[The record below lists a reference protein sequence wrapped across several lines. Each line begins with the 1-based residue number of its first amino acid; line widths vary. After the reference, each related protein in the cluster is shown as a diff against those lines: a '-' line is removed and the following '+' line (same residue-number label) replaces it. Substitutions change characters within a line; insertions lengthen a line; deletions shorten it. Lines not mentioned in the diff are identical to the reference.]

1 MHNKLIEKYNIAA
14 PRYTS
19 YPTVPFWQPTPPSEE
34 EWQHQLRMAYRPA
47 EGISI
52 YIHLPF
58 CERLCTYCGCNKR
71 ITKNH
76 RVEQPYIQ
84 AILKEWKLY
93 LDRLPDAPIIKELH
107 LGGGTP
113 TFFAPEHLEELV
125 KGILKG
131 AKAAEDAS
139 MSVEVHPM
147 STTREH
153 LSRLAQY
160 GFNRISIGVQ
170 DFDEDLLSVINRPQT
185 YAQVA
190 RVADW
195 SRMLGYDSI
204 NFDLIFGLPFQRES
218 HILDTM
224 KKVAKLRPERLAF
237 YSYAHVPWI
246 SPSQRAYS
254 EADLPKGEQKRAL
267 YQLGKNWLEDMGYHE
282 IGLDHFSLP
291 EDTLYQAQQAGQLHR
306 NFMGYTSAHTNVLI
320 GLGTSAIS
328 DTWTAYVQNEKTV
341 EAYQARVNAGQLPIL
356 RGHLLSEKDRFVRR
370 QILNLMCQQSTS
382 WSKEELDQYA
392 FLQEVN
398 KNMLPL
404 AADGLVSLEH
414 PGEIRVSERGKA
426 FLRNIAMKFDQYLNR
441 ENTGSS
447 LFSQAV

>member
-1 MHNKLIEKYNIAA
+1 
-14 PRYTS
+14 
-19 YPTVPFWQPTPPSEE
+19 
-34 EWQHQLRMAYRPA
+34 
-47 EGISI
+47 
-52 YIHLPF
+52 
-58 CERLCTYCGCNKR
+58 
-71 ITKNH
+71 
-76 RVEQPYIQ
+76 
-84 AILKEWKLY
+84 
-93 LDRLPDAPIIKELH
+93 
-107 LGGGTP
+107 
-113 TFFAPEHLEELV
+113 
-125 KGILKG
+125 
-131 AKAAEDAS
+131 
-139 MSVEVHPM
+139 
-147 STTREH
+147 
-153 LSRLAQY
+153 
-160 GFNRISIGVQ
+160 
-170 DFDEDLLSVINRPQT
+170 
-185 YAQVA
+185 
-190 RVADW
+190 
-195 SRMLGYDSI
+195 
-204 NFDLIFGLPFQRES
+204 
-218 HILDTM
+218 
-224 KKVAKLRPERLAF
+224 
-237 YSYAHVPWI
+237 
-246 SPSQRAYS
+246 